1 MEKSKLERISFL
13 SRKSRNE
20 TLSEEEI
27 KEQKVLREEYLTDI
41 KKDLTRTL
49 SDVYIVD
56 KDGNKTK
63 LKKKEEK

>member
-13 SRKSRNE
+13 SRKLRNE

-27 KEQKVLREEYLTDI
+27 KEQKALREEYLADI

-63 LKKKEEK
+63 LKKKDEK

>member
-27 KEQKVLREEYLTDI
+27 KEQKALREEYLADI

-63 LKKKEEK
+63 LKKKDEK

>member
-27 KEQKVLREEYLTDI
+27 KEQKVLREEYLADI

-63 LKKKEEK
+63 LKKKDEK

>member
-27 KEQKVLREEYLTDI
+27 KEQKVLREEYLADI